1 MLEPVSCLLEMRKI
15 CKYFSGVRANH
26 NINLEVRPGE
36 VHALLGENGAGKTTL
51 MNILYGLYA
60 PTSGEIFRKGR
71 KIEIKSPK
79 DAIEL
84 GIGMVHQHFMLVP
97 ALSVVENVVLGTKS
111 GRLGFLNLDGAAKA
125 LVSLAGQYN
134 MKIDPWARVS
144 RLTVGQQ
151 QRLEILKALYK
162 GADLLI
168 LDEPTAVLTPREV
181 EELFLMIRKLSG
193 GNHTVIF
200 ISHKLNEIL
209 AVCDRVTVLRRGETV
224 TTMDVKDTDRQ
235 GLARLMV
242 GRDVSMTTEKK
253 PCSPQK
259 KVLEVRELVCFSGK
273 GVRAINKVSFGLRGG
288 EILGIAGVD
297 GNGQRELVDAVTGLC
312 RVESGQVL
320 INGHD
325 ITNRPPREILEHKV
339 AHIPEDR
346 HKRGIVLSMSVREN
360 MILMNYY
367 REPVSKRTLLRRD
380 VIDSLYESLLKK
392 YQIKTS
398 GSDEA
403 VKNLSG
409 GNQQKVVLARELS
422 KAADL
427 LIAVYPMRGLD
438 VGAAEY
444 IRGRLLEERDRGCA
458 VLLFS
463 TELEEIMSLSDR
475 ICVLYEG
482 EIMGEIPASGAGI
495 HEVGLMM
502 AGVRRQPAAN

>member
-1 MLEPVSCLLEMRKI
+1 MAESASFLLEMRDI

-26 NINLEVRPGE
+26 NINLEISPGE

-60 PTSGEIFRKGR
+60 PTSGEIFWKGR

-79 DAIEL
+79 DAIDL
-84 GIGMVHQHFMLVP
+84 GIGMVHQHFMLIP
-97 ALSVVENVVLGTKS
+97 ALSVIENVVLGTKN
-111 GRLGFLNLDGAAKA
+111 GKQGLLNLDEAAKN

-134 MKIDPWARVS
+134 MRIDPWARVS
-144 RLTVGQQ
+144 QLTVGQQ

-168 LDEPTAVLTPREV
+168 LDEPTAVLTPQEV
-181 EELFLMIRKLSG
+181 EELFLMIKKLTG
-193 GNHTVIF
+193 ENHTVIF

-209 AVCDRVTVLRRGETV
+209 AACGKVTVLRHGETIK
-224 TTMDVKDTDRQ
+224 TLDTKDTDRQ

-242 GRDVSMTTEKK
+242 GREVSMTSEKK
-253 PCSPQK
+253 PCSPK
-259 KVLEVRELVCFSGK
+259 ENILEIRELVCFSDK
-273 GVRAINKVSFGLRGG
+273 GVRAVNGVSFDLRGG

-297 GNGQRELVDAVTGLC
+297 GNGQRELVDAITGLC
-312 RVESGQVL
+312 RVESGRIL

-325 ITNRPPREILEHKV
+325 ATNRPPREILEHRV

-346 HKRGIVLSMSVREN
+346 HKRGIVLPMNVREN
-360 MILMNYY
+360 LILMHYY
-367 REPVSKRTLLRRD
+367 KEPLSKHAILRQDAVNSLEEKLLQ
-380 VIDSLYESLLKK
+380 K
-392 YQIKTS
+392 YQIKTA
-398 GSDEA
+398 GTGEPI
-403 VKNLSG
+403 KNLSG

-422 KAADL
+422 KSPDL
-427 LIAVYPMRGLD
+427 LIAMYPMRGLD
-438 VGAAEY
+438 VGASEY

-458 VLLFS
+458 VLLIS

-482 EIMGEIPASGAGI
+482 EIMGELPASGADI
-495 HEVGLMM
+495 HEIGLMM
-502 AGVRRQPAAN
+502 AGAKRAIA